1 MISQPFPRVSSFYNM
16 ARAGKVNRYGFS
28 VLPAAA
34 LLENE
39 KLGGRQLLIFY
50 NAPCLPPKFCVSI
63 VFSFSW
69 ESCNTQKKLKT
80 KCMWLFFLRG
90 WRRGRRGANK
100 VFYGRC
106 ANANSFLNTGTPS
119 RNYWQRN
126 AFQIKG
132 FVWEYLPVIM
142 KENSHHSH
150 IYPKASFVLGSFR
163 TMLSSHSA
171 YFCPLSR
178 RCRISCFPVYKLVRF
193 YVNSSKKPNTS
204 ISFTVAFSNIFHDN
218 FVVFIFGMEPYGY
231 TF

>member
-1 MISQPFPRVSSFYNM
+1 MR
-16 ARAGKVNRYGFS
+16 
-28 VLPAAA
+28 
-34 LLENE
+34 
-39 KLGGRQLLIFY
+39 GGGGGGGEQ
-50 NAPCLPPKFCVSI
+50 
-63 VFSFSW
+63 
-69 ESCNTQKKLKT
+69 T
-80 KCMWLFFLRG
+80 
-90 WRRGRRGANK
+90 
-100 VFYGRC
+100 RC
-106 ANANSFLNTGTPS
+106 IMGDVQMVNSFHLNRGTPS
-119 RNYWQRN
+119 RNYRQRN

-132 FVWEYLPVIM
+132 FVWEYLPVKM

-150 IYPKASFVLGSFR
+150 INPKASFVLGSFR
-163 TMLSSHSA
+163 VSSHSA